1 MLEFSTT
8 RDAPSTEEER
18 VPLYSVD
25 GVEYG
30 MTKDIGAGLALQ
42 VVERVTMYGEVA
54 AIPWILRKLVGD
66 AGIEA
71 LYAAKNFEPADL
83 AALGKIVQEHVM
95 GVLEESG
102 KDSPAESRS

>member
-1 MLEFSTT
+1 MLEFSTKK
-8 RDAPSTEEER
+8 DAESTEEER
-18 VPLYSVD
+18 VPLFSVD

-42 VVERVTMYGEVA
+42 VVERVTLHGEVA
-54 AIPWILRKLVGD
+54 AIPWVLRKLVGD

-83 AALGKIVQEHVM
+83 VVLGRIVQEHVM

-102 KDSPAESRS
+102 KDSPGEPGS

>member
-8 RDAPSTEEER
+8 RGAESTEEER

-54 AIPWILRKLVGD
+54 AIPWILRRLVGD
-66 AGIEA
+66 KGVEA
-71 LYAAKNFEPADL
+71 LYEAKNFNPADL
-83 AALGKIVQEHVM
+83 VVLSKIVTEHVL

-102 KDSPAESRS
+102 KDSAAESGS